1 LSEGPDPRGGPTLPD
16 GERRAGEGRGRPSG
30 EGQAPEGRDDR
41 RSEIQ
46 AAQAVERRE
55 QRRREKREARAA
67 EQRERAARAGGSAQ
81 VVGGGGH
88 RQPPPPGTPA
98 ALAARDLAVRFRP
111 YAERR
116 PSLRKHG
123 WRVLRRAS
131 ATVVA
136 LDGVSLTVA
145 RGQALGVIGA
155 NGAGKSTLLRV
166 LAGTLPPDQGS
177 VEVFAKQPP
186 TLLSLG
192 LGFNRNLSG
201 RRNVYLG
208 GLASGFTK
216 TQIDEMFD
224 DIVGYAELADA
235 IDRPMGTYSAGMY
248 ARLAFAIAVRQE
260 PDILLMDELLS
271 VGDEAF
277 KRKSGETMNLL
288 LEKAGAMVIVSHG
301 LERLRRVCDTFAW
314 LERGKLM
321 LVGAPGEVIKAYR
334 RHIGVPVEGEG
345 DD

>member
-1 LSEGPDPRGGPTLPD
+1 
-16 GERRAGEGRGRPSG
+16 
-30 EGQAPEGRDDR
+30 
-41 RSEIQ
+41 
-46 AAQAVERRE
+46 V
-55 QRRREKREARAA
+55 
-67 EQRERAARAGGSAQ
+67 
-81 VVGGGGH
+81 
-88 RQPPPPGTPA
+88 
-98 ALAARDLAVRFRP
+98 ARDLSVRFRP

-116 PSLRKHG
+116 PSLRRHG
-123 WRVLRRAS
+123 WRVLKRVS
-131 ATVVA
+131 STVVA
-136 LDGVSLTVA
+136 LDGVSLTVV

-166 LAGTLPPDQGS
+166 LAGTLPPDEGS
-177 VEVFAKQPP
+177 VEVYGHQVP

-208 GLASGFTK
+208 GLASGFNK
-216 TQIDEMFD
+216 AQIDEMFD
-224 DIVGYAELADA
+224 DIVGYSELGDA

-301 LERLRRVCDTFAW
+301 LARLRNVCDTFAW
-314 LERGKLM
+314 LDRGKLM
-321 LVGAPGEVIKAYR
+321 EVGRPGDVIRAYR
-334 RHIGVPVEGEG
+334 RFLGIPMEEDG
-345 DD
+345 DRSLDDD

>member
-1 LSEGPDPRGGPTLPD
+1 
-16 GERRAGEGRGRPSG
+16 
-30 EGQAPEGRDDR
+30 
-41 RSEIQ
+41 
-46 AAQAVERRE
+46 
-55 QRRREKREARAA
+55 
-67 EQRERAARAGGSAQ
+67 
-81 VVGGGGH
+81 
-88 RQPPPPGTPA
+88 
-98 ALAARDLAVRFRP
+98 
-111 YAERR
+111 
-116 PSLRKHG
+116 
-123 WRVLRRAS
+123 
-131 ATVVA
+131 
-136 LDGVSLTVA
+136 VA

-166 LAGTLPPDQGS
+166 LAGTLPPDEGS
-177 VEVFAKQPP
+177 VEVYAKQPP

-216 TQIDEMFD
+216 VQIDEMFD

-288 LEKAGAMVIVSHG
+288 LQKAGAMVIVSHG

-314 LERGKLM
+314 LDRGRLM
-321 LVGAPGEVIKAYR
+321 LVGPPGEVIKAYR

>member
-1 LSEGPDPRGGPTLPD
+1 LSDAEDPRDSLEQP
-16 GERRAGEGRGRPSG
+16 RGEGRG
-30 EGQAPEGRDDR
+30 GRGTAR
-41 RSEIQ
+41 
-46 AAQAVERRE
+46 ERRE
-55 QRRREKREARAA
+55 QRRRERQGVEGGEGRPRPERPAATPGEGEARVG
-67 EQRERAARAGGSAQ
+67 QRK
-81 VVGGGGH
+81 
-88 RQPPPPGTPA
+88 PPPAGTPV
-98 ALAARDLAVRFRP
+98 ALVARDLAVRFRP

-145 RGQALGVIGA
+145 RGQAIGVVGA

-166 LAGTLPPDQGS
+166 LAGTLPADHGS
-177 VEVFAKQPP
+177 VEVFARQAP

-208 GLASGFTK
+208 GMASGFTK
-216 TQIDEMFD
+216 LEIDAMFE
-224 DIVGYAELADA
+224 DIVAYSELGEA

-277 KRKSGETMNLL
+277 KRKSGETMDLL

-314 LERGKLM
+314 LDRGKLM
-321 LVGAPGEVIKAYR
+321 MVGAPGEVIRAYR
-334 RHIGVPVEGEG
+334 RFVGVPVDVE
-345 DD
+345 DDD